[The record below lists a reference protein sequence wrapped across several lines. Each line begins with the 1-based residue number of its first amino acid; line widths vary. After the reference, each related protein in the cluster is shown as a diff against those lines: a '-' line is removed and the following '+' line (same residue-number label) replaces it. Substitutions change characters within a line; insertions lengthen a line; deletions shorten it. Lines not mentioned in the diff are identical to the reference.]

1 MNWPRSSIASAAPLL
16 NNRDPMRMCN
26 GYYGL
31 FTVAAQQ
38 SWEDIRIDV
47 MSVVI
52 SVFHTTVAV
61 TVIAPN
67 ARIRAENPG

>member
-1 MNWPRSSIASAAPLL
+1 MNWRRSSIASAVPML
-16 NNRDPMRMCN
+16 NNRVQMRMCN

-52 SVFHTTVAV
+52 FVFHTTVAV
-61 TVIAPN
+61 TVIALN
-67 ARIRAENPG
+67 ARIPAGNPG